1 MIVEVNYILVYSL
14 LSFNPS
20 LLLVFPDVYLYS
32 FLLSPLLVSAL
43 CLLDIASVGLSL
55 CFHAILSLV
64 VFVSLDVMLC
74 LLALASWYIES
85 ILDGSSM
92 AHFIFLKTM

>member
-1 MIVEVNYILVYSL
+1 MNYFPLYSL
-14 LSFNPS
+14 LSFIPP

-43 CLLDIASVGLSL
+43 CVPCFASVAS
-55 CFHAILSLV
+55 SLV
-64 VFVSLDVMLC
+64 IGSVVSLLAFISLDVMLG
-74 LLALASWYIES
+74 LLVLASWYIES